1 MALDK
6 IDWTSYL
13 ECHRGVLI
21 APAGHGKTTAIAD
34 CIIQCPDE
42 SCHLILTHTHAGVAS
57 LRAKFNKKKVPQNKY
72 QIDTITG
79 FAQRYVLSYEGS
91 KDLPQN
97 EEKSYF
103 TTVVQHCTTLM
114 NSAIIQQIIKASYSG
129 IFVDEYQDC
138 TIEQHEMIL
147 SLAKNLPLH
156 LLGDPLQGIFSFET
170 TPLVSFDRDLLDFQV
185 YDCLKYP
192 WRWHDTNEE
201 LGAQILTMRHCLET
215 HEPILLNKIKCKG
228 LTVIHHNMPA
238 DLHNL
243 SFLKQLRST
252 IKSNIDESFL
262 IIY

>member
-97 EEKSYF
+97 
-103 TTVVQHCTTLM
+103 
-114 NSAIIQQIIKASYSG
+114 
-129 IFVDEYQDC
+129 
-138 TIEQHEMIL
+138 
-147 SLAKNLPLH
+147 
-156 LLGDPLQGIFSFET
+156 
-170 TPLVSFDRDLLDFQV
+170 
-185 YDCLKYP
+185 
-192 WRWHDTNEE
+192 
-201 LGAQILTMRHCLET
+201 
-215 HEPILLNKIKCKG
+215 
-228 LTVIHHNMPA
+228 
-238 DLHNL
+238 
-243 SFLKQLRST
+243 
-252 IKSNIDESFL
+252 
-262 IIY
+262 